1 MNGFLFLL
9 LTISLLVMIQIPTGV
24 LGNQTTAASTTTT
37 TTKTVTSTKAK
48 PTKIKPRKS
57 GVPALS
63 NMGGGTFVFF
73 LTTTLIHLFYLS

>member
-37 TTKTVTSTKAK
+37 TTKTVTSTKE
-48 PTKIKPRKS
+48 TYQKS